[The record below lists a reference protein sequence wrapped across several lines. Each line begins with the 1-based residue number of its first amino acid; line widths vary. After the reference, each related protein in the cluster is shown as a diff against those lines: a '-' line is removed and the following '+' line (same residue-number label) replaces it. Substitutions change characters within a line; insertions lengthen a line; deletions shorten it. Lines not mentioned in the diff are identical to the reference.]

1 LVSKKDK
8 ILEASLE
15 LFTKKG
21 FTATTTKEIAL
32 KSGVAEGL
40 IFYYFKDKNELL
52 NYLIHEFSFIGSL
65 QNEIK
70 ELSKMEPYPAL
81 IKFGQLYANFLL
93 DHKNFLTFIW
103 SPEIVQN
110 TNVSKDIVDFINA
123 MGEQVSSLL
132 IRASSCA
139 VEKKTVETAASMFLS
154 TILTHVL
161 IEERKTDKMPI
172 ENNHYIEEVAMFIL
186 KGIQNPGAFVYL

>member
-1 LVSKKDK
+1 MVSKKDK

-21 FTATTTKEIAL
+21 FSATTTKEIAL

-123 MGEQVSSLL
+123 MSEQVSSLL
-132 IRASSCA
+132 IRASSCT

>member
-1 LVSKKDK
+1 MISKKDK
-8 ILEASLE
+8 ILEVSLE

-52 NYLIHEFSFIGSL
+52 NYLIREFSFIGSL

-70 ELSKMEPYPAL
+70 ELSKVEPYPAL
-81 IKFGQLYANFLL
+81 IKFGQLYANFLSCN
-93 DHKNFLTFIW
+93 KSFLTFIW
-103 SPEIVQN
+103 SPEIVKN
-110 TNVSKDIVDFINA
+110 TNASKDIVEFINT
-123 MGEQVSSLL
+123 MGEQARSFLV
-132 IRASSCA
+132 RASSCT
-139 VEKKTVETAASMFLS
+139 VEKRTIETAASIFLS

-161 IEERKTDKMPI
+161 VEERKIDKMPI
-172 ENNHYIEEVAMFIL
+172 ENNHYIEEIAMFIL
-186 KGIQNPGAFVYL
+186 KGMQNSH

>member
-1 LVSKKDK
+1 MASKKDK

-21 FTATTTKEIAL
+21 FTATTTKEIAV

-40 IFYYFKDKNELL
+40 IFYHFKDKNELL
-52 NYLIHEFSFIGSL
+52 NYLIREFSFVGSL

-70 ELSKMEPYPAL
+70 ELSKVEPYTAL
-81 IKFGQLYANFLL
+81 IKFGQLYANFLSCN
-93 DHKNFLTFIW
+93 KSFLTFIW

-110 TNVSKDIVDFINA
+110 TNVSKDIVEFINT
-123 MGEQVSSLL
+123 MGEQARLFL
-132 IRASSCA
+132 IRASSCT
-139 VEKKTVETAASMFLS
+139 VEKKTVETAASLFLS

-161 IEERKTDKMPI
+161 VEERKAEKMPI
-172 ENNHYIEEVAMFIL
+172 KNNDYIEEIAMFIL
-186 KGIQNPGAFVYL
+186 KGMQISR

>member
-1 LVSKKDK
+1 M
-8 ILEASLE
+8 SLE

-52 NYLIHEFSFIGSL
+52 NYLIHKFSFIGSL

-70 ELSKMEPYPAL
+70 ELSKVEPYPAL
-81 IKFGQLYANFLL
+81 IRFGQLYANFLSCN
-93 DHKNFLTFIW
+93 KSFLTFIW
-103 SPEIVQN
+103 SPEIVMN
-110 TNVSKDIVDFINA
+110 TNASKDIVDFINT
-123 MGEQVSSLL
+123 MGEQARSFL
-132 IRASSCA
+132 IRASSCT
-139 VEKKTVETAASMFLS
+139 VEKRTIETAASMFLS

-161 IEERKTDKMPI
+161 VEERKIDKMPI
-172 ENNHYIEEVAMFIL
+172 ENNHYIEEIAMFIL
-186 KGIQNPGAFVYL
+186 KGMQKTH

>member
-1 LVSKKDK
+1 MVSKKDK

-110 TNVSKDIVDFINA
+110 TNVSKDIVGFINA

-132 IRASSCA
+132 IRASSCT

>member
-1 LVSKKDK
+1 MISKKDK
-8 ILEASLE
+8 ILEVSLE

-52 NYLIHEFSFIGSL
+52 NYLIHKFSFIGSL

-70 ELSKMEPYPAL
+70 ELSKVEPYPAL
-81 IKFGQLYANFLL
+81 IRFGQLYANFLSCN
-93 DHKNFLTFIW
+93 KSFLTFIW
-103 SPEIVQN
+103 SPEIVMN
-110 TNVSKDIVDFINA
+110 TNASQDIVDFINT
-123 MGEQVSSLL
+123 MGEQARSFL
-132 IRASSCA
+132 IRASSCTA
-139 VEKKTVETAASMFLS
+139 EKRTIETAASMFLS

-161 IEERKTDKMPI
+161 VEERKIDKTPI
-172 ENNHYIEEVAMFIL
+172 ENNHYIEEIAMFIL
-186 KGIQNPGAFVYL
+186 KGMQNTH

>member
-1 LVSKKDK
+1 MISKKDK
-8 ILEASLE
+8 ILEVSLE

-52 NYLIHEFSFIGSL
+52 NYLIREFSFIGAL

-70 ELSKMEPYPAL
+70 ELSKVEPYPAL
-81 IKFGQLYANFLL
+81 IKFGQLYANFLSCN
-93 DHKNFLTFIW
+93 KSFLTFIW
-103 SPEIVQN
+103 SPEIVKN
-110 TNVSKDIVDFINA
+110 TNASKDIVGFINT
-123 MGEQVSSLL
+123 MGEQARSFLV
-132 IRASSCA
+132 RASSCT
-139 VEKKTVETAASMFLS
+139 VEKRTIETAASMFLS

-161 IEERKTDKMPI
+161 VEERKIDKMPI
-172 ENNHYIEEVAMFIL
+172 ENNHYIEEIAMFIL
-186 KGIQNPGAFVYL
+186 KGMQNSH

>member
-1 LVSKKDK
+1 MASKKEK

-21 FTATTTKEIAL
+21 YTATTTKEIAL

-52 NYLIHEFSFIGSL
+52 NDLIREYSFIGSL
-65 QNEIK
+65 QCEIK
-70 ELSKMEPYPAL
+70 ELSKIEPYPAL
-81 IKFGQLYANFLL
+81 IKFGQLYADFLV
-93 DHKNFLTFIW
+93 HNKSFLTFIW

-110 TNVSKDIVDFINA
+110 TNVSKDIVHFIYT
-123 MGEQVSSLL
+123 MGEQVSLFL
-132 IRASSCA
+132 IRASSCT
-139 VEKKTVETAASMFLS
+139 VEKKTIETAASMFLS

-161 IEERKTDKMPI
+161 VEERETDKMPI
-172 ENNHYIEEVAMFIL
+172 ENNNYIEEIAMFVL
-186 KGIQNPGAFVYL
+186 KGMQNS

>member
-1 LVSKKDK
+1 MASKKDK

-15 LFTKKG
+15 LFTKRG

-40 IFYYFKDKNELL
+40 IFYYFKDKNGLL
-52 NYLIHEFSFIGSL
+52 NYLIREFSFIGSL

-70 ELSKMEPYPAL
+70 ALSMMEPYPAL
-81 IKFGQLYANFLL
+81 IKFGQLYANFLS
-93 DHKNFLTFIW
+93 HNKSFLTFIW
-103 SPEIVQN
+103 SPEIVRN
-110 TNVSKDIVDFINA
+110 TDVSKDIVDFINT
-123 MGEQVSSLL
+123 MNEQVSSFL
-132 IRASSCA
+132 IRASSCS

-161 IEERKTDKMPI
+161 VEERKAEKMPI
-172 ENNHYIEEVAMFIL
+172 GNNDYIEEVAMFIL
-186 KGIQNPGAFVYL
+186 KGMQIV

>member
-1 LVSKKDK
+1 MISKKDK

-40 IFYYFKDKNELL
+40 IFYYFKDKNGLL
-52 NYLIHEFSFIGSL
+52 NYLIREFSFIGSL

-93 DHKNFLTFIW
+93 HNKSFLTFIW

-110 TNVSKDIVDFINA
+110 TNVSKDIVDFINT
-123 MGEQVSSLL
+123 MSEQVSSFL
-132 IRASSCA
+132 IRASSCT
-139 VEKKTVETAASMFLS
+139 VEKKTIETAASMFLS

-161 IEERKTDKMPI
+161 VEERKTDKMPI
-172 ENNHYIEEVAMFIL
+172 ENNDYIEEIAMLVL
-186 KGIQNPGAFVYL
+186 KGMQNSH

>member
-21 FTATTTKEIAL
+21 FSATTTKEIAL

-123 MGEQVSSLL
+123 MSEQVSSLL
-132 IRASSCA
+132 IRASSCT

>member
-1 LVSKKDK
+1 
-8 ILEASLE
+8 LEASLE

-21 FTATTTKEIAL
+21 FNATTTKEIAV

-52 NYLIHEFSFIGSL
+52 NYLIREFSFVGSL

-70 ELSKMEPYPAL
+70 ELSKVEPYTAL
-81 IKFGQLYANFLL
+81 IKFGQLYANFLSCN
-93 DHKNFLTFIW
+93 KSFLTFIW

-110 TNVSKDIVDFINA
+110 TNVSKDIVDFIKT
-123 MGEQVSSLL
+123 MGEQACSFL
-132 IRASSCA
+132 IRASSCT

-161 IEERKTDKMPI
+161 VEERKAEKMLI
-172 ENNHYIEEVAMFIL
+172 RNNDYIEEIAMFIL
-186 KGIQNPGAFVYL
+186 KGMQISH

>member
-1 LVSKKDK
+1 MSSKKNR

-52 NYLIHEFSFIGSL
+52 NYLIRGFSFIGSL

-81 IKFGQLYANFLL
+81 IKFGHLYANFLS
-93 DHKNFLTFIW
+93 HNKSFLTFIW

-110 TNVSKDIVDFINA
+110 TNVSKDIENFINT
-123 MGEQVSSLL
+123 MGEQVSSFL
-132 IRASSCA
+132 IRASSCT
-139 VEKKTVETAASMFLS
+139 VEKKTIKTAASMFLS

-161 IEERKTDKMPI
+161 VEERKTDKIPI
-172 ENNHYIEEVAMFIL
+172 ENNHYIEEIAMVIL
-186 KGIQNPGAFVYL
+186 KGI